1 MSAKGSNFKEDD
13 SPLPSRSYC
22 STYVVN
28 SCTFKHVEVP
38 LDVGAV
44 ALDGLQ
50 DGLHLL
56 HLISQAAVGAVAVI
70 VVVVLPVLPSKT
82 LLTSHFVRPILI
94 KELFLSIKHLFSLA

>member
-50 DGLHLL
+50 DGLH
-56 HLISQAAVGAVAVI
+56 
-70 VVVVLPVLPSKT
+70 
-82 LLTSHFVRPILI
+82 PILI
-94 KELFLSIKHLFSLA
+94 KELFLSIKHLISLT